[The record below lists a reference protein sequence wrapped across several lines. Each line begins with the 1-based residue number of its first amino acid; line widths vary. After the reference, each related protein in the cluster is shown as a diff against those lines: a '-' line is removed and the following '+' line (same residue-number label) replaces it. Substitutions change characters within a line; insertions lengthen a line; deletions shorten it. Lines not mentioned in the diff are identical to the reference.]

1 MSEPTPNR
9 QLPDGTP
16 CWCTDYQ
23 GEHTPRCL
31 TQRAL
36 TGGYDFAPEPDG
48 PQRRTTS
55 QRARKAL
62 FLRAFRESG
71 VVRTACEA
79 AGAQRSTIHR
89 WRQDDPAFARAFDE
103 GYDDAIDQ
111 LEREAIRRA
120 FEGWDEPVYQGG
132 NMVGTIRKFSDTLLI
147 FLMKGARPTKYRDNA
162 RLELTGADGG
172 PLQTMAVNNLD
183 DHEKAQ
189 LRRLIDDALAQQE
202 KVEAENP

>member
-16 CWCTDYQ
+16 CWCLDYQ

-48 PQRRTTS
+48 PQRRSTS
-55 QRARKAL
+55 QRLKKRL
-62 FLRAFRESG
+62 FLAAFREIG
-71 VVRTACEA
+71 TIRHGCEA
-79 AGAQRSTIHR
+79 ADLHPTTVLR
-89 WRQDDPAFARAFDE
+89 WRQDDPAFAREFQVAYE
-103 GYDDAIDQ
+103 ASIDL
-111 LEREAIRRA
+111 LEKEAIRRA
-120 FEGWDEPVYQGG
+120 FDGWDEPVFQNGKQVG
-132 NMVGTIRKFSDTLLI
+132 MVRKFSDTLLI

-172 PLQTMAVNNLD
+172 PLQTQAVSNLD

-202 KVEAENP
+202 ALDKA